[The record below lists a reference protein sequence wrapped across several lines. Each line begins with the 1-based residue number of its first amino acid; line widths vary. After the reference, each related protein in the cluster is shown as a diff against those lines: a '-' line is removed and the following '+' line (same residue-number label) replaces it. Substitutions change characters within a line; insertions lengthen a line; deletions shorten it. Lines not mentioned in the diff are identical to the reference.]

1 MTPAPLD
8 IDRVRAAFPALD
20 SGFVYFDNAGG
31 SLVLRSVAERI
42 SDYLLTTSVQ
52 LGASYAVSQLA
63 SARMAQARAAVA
75 RFVNARRPEEIVF
88 GPSTTQLVR
97 NLVAAM
103 ESRFQPG
110 DEIVLTDFDHES
122 NIGPWLA
129 LAARGV
135 VVRTWQAD
143 PHTGEIDLADLAR
156 LMTPRT
162 RLVCVTHAS
171 NILGTINSV
180 RDIAALVHAHG
191 AQLCVDAVAYAP
203 HRAVDV
209 QACDADYYVFSFY
222 KVYGPHFAVMWGR
235 HEHLLELDGL
245 YHWFYGKDKVPA
257 KLEPGNASY
266 ELAWGCTGIVDYI
279 DALGGGTG
287 DRAAVDRAFAA
298 IAAHEEALAERL
310 LYWLRARNDVRIVGR
325 RESSAAL
332 RVPTIAFRVDGR
344 DARDIV
350 GRVDDDAIGI
360 RHGDFHSRR
369 LVERM
374 GLTAAG
380 GVIRVSMVHYNT
392 AGEVDRLI
400 DSLERA
406 TA

>member
-1 MTPAPLD
+1 MNTAPLD
-8 IDRVRAAFPALD
+8 LDRVRASFPALD
-20 SGFVYFDNAGG
+20 GGFAYFDNAGG

-42 SDYLLTTSVQ
+42 ADYLLTTSVQ
-52 LGASYAVSQLA
+52 LGASYSVSQIA
-63 SARMAQARAAVA
+63 SARVAQARAAVA

-88 GPSTTQLVR
+88 GPSTTQLMR

-103 ESRFQPG
+103 EGQFQPG

-135 VVRTWQAD
+135 VVRTWHAD
-143 PHTGEIDLADLAR
+143 PATGEIALEDLAR

-162 RLVCVTHAS
+162 KLVCVTHAS
-171 NILGTINSV
+171 NILGTINPI
-180 RDIAALVHAHG
+180 RDIAALVHANG
-191 AQLCVDAVAYAP
+191 ARLCVDAVAYAP

-209 QACDADYYVFSFY
+209 QASGADYYVFSFY
-222 KVYGPHFAVMWGR
+222 KVYGPHFAMMWGR

-245 YHWFYGKDKVPA
+245 YHWFYGKDKVPT

-287 DRAAVDRAFAA
+287 DRHAVERAFAA

-310 LYWLRARNDVRIVGR
+310 LSWLRERNDVRIVGR
-325 RESSAAL
+325 RESAAEL
-332 RVPTIAFRVDGR
+332 RVPTIAFKIDGR
-344 DARDIV
+344 NAGEIV
-350 GRVDDDAIGI
+350 GRVDEDRIGI

-369 LVERM
+369 LVERL
-374 GLTAAG
+374 GLADDG
-380 GVIRVSMVHYNT
+380 GVLRVSMVHYNSP
-392 AGEVDRLI
+392 GEVDRLI

-406 TA
+406 IG